1 MLIKF
6 WSDID
11 DWTVED
17 LPFVP
22 CIGMEIKY
30 DFRTY
35 IVERVVYDCNSYA
48 NEIHVYL
55 DVK

>member
-1 MLIKF
+1 MLTKF

-22 CIGMEIKY
+22 YIGMEIKY
-30 DFRTY
+30 DFRIYT
-35 IVERVVYDCNSYA
+35 VEKVVYDCKPYA